1 LNLTYGFNLLSRIL
15 FNKEI
20 FRVIKKRFPKYFLV
34 KMGLTDLL
42 ADLGAVIMRYLSDS
56 AVAFILVIL
65 ALMFHWIAA
74 LLVILMV
81 AYVYKTKGMTKEG
94 EIARAKP
101 STDSESLIIII
112 GAVMV
117 TAGGYW
123 LVQELIGQKIP
134 ASVSLILIGILLI
147 VLGYSVR
154 GEKSA

>member
-1 LNLTYGFNLLSRIL
+1 MNLTYGFNLLSRIL